1 MGRRWTKAAKM
12 PPHPRD
18 PHLAGEGMASARSQE
33 IAEDAVDL
41 YHRPVKAVLLPLLA
55 LYCASYATGL
65 GHRAPD
71 IDTTLEG
78 SHLNCSAD
86 VGLCMT
92 FHTSA
97 AGSTQQWLLRTHAVA
112 AVALCCSVV
121 AQKELVRRIAL
132 GGKRGQR
139 QAWAAHRQ
147 LGYATLATTLLM
159 DGCGYLM
166 APASAF
172 ADFQSFAVLFAAPWV
187 CFVVLIAI
195 TGRRAAAAGR
205 NVAEHR
211 LCGNMLVKAA
221 LSTPVSRLGGSVLQ
235 RQSGW
240 DIERGYYYG
249 IFGVTAVVSVWQG
262 AELLAYWRG
271 RGKRKRQMKAR

>member
-1 MGRRWTKAAKM
+1 
-12 PPHPRD
+12 
-18 PHLAGEGMASARSQE
+18 MASARCHE
-33 IAEDAVDL
+33 VAADAVDL
-41 YHRPVKAVLLPLLA
+41 YHRPVKAALLPLLA
-55 LYCASYATGL
+55 LYCASYATGA
-65 GHRAPD
+65 GHSAPD

-78 SHLNCSAD
+78 THLNCSAD

-92 FHTSA
+92 FHASA

-112 AVALCCSVV
+112 AVALCCAVV

-132 GGKRGQR
+132 SGQPRQGQQGQPGQR

-147 LGYATLATTLLM
+147 LGYVTLATTLLM

-172 ADFQSFAVLFAAPWV
+172 LDFQSFAVLFAAPWV
-187 CFVVLIAI
+187 CFVVLIAL
-195 TGRRAAAAGR
+195 TGRRAAAGR

-240 DIERGYYYG
+240 GIERGYYCG
-249 IFGVTAVVSVWQG
+249 IFGVTAVVSLWQG
-262 AELLAYWRG
+262 IELLAYWRD
-271 RGKRKRQMKAR
+271 RGKRKPQMKAR

>member
-1 MGRRWTKAAKM
+1 MHVSLRAAAQGRPGGRASHTK
-12 PPHPRD
+12 
-18 PHLAGEGMASARSQE
+18 GMASARCHE
-33 IAEDAVDL
+33 VAADAVDL
-41 YHRPVKAVLLPLLA
+41 YHRPVKAALLPLLA
-55 LYCASYATGL
+55 LYCASYVTGA
-65 GHRAPD
+65 GHSAPD

-78 SHLNCSAD
+78 THLNCSAD

-92 FHTSA
+92 FHASA

-112 AVALCCSVV
+112 AVALCCAVV
-121 AQKELVRRIAL
+121 AQKELLRRIAL
-132 GGKRGQR
+132 GGQRGQR

-147 LGYATLATTLLM
+147 LGYVTLATTLLM
-159 DGCGYLM
+159 DVCGYLM

-172 ADFQSFAVLFAAPWV
+172 LDFQSFAVLFAAPWL
-187 CFVVLIAI
+187 CFVVLIAF
-195 TGRRAAAAGR
+195 TGRRASAGR

-262 AELLAYWRG
+262 AELLAYWRD
-271 RGKRKRQMKAR
+271 RGKRRPQMKAR